1 MNIKILKSDKNEI
14 EIELDNLTIAEVLRA
29 YLHKDSSVEFAAW
42 KRAHPGEPVLL
53 RVETKGKT
61 AKKAIEDAVNTIIKE
76 ADNLVA
82 KVKKL

>member
-14 EIELDNLTIAEVLRA
+14 EVEIDNITIAEVIRE

-42 KRAHPGEPVLL
+42 KRDHPDKPVIL
-53 RVETKGKT
+53 RVETKNKS
-61 AKKAIEDAVNTIIKE
+61 AKKAIEDAVNIIIKE